1 MNPIDPLGRRASR
14 GFTLVEAL
22 VTLLVLSIGL
32 LGVAALQL
40 NSLRANHSASLR
52 SQATFLAYEILDRM
66 RANRA
71 AALTLNAY
79 ETALGDPA
87 PSCASVAECDLADW
101 RNGLSTLPAG
111 DGAIERVPGT
121 DVFRVTVQWDD
132 RRGDAVDRAAG
143 PVVVPTQP
151 VVFVMET
158 RL

>member
-1 MNPIDPLGRRASR
+1 MNKSFTTSPGRRRGER

-32 LGVAALQL
+32 LGVAAMQL

-52 SQATFLAYEILDRM
+52 SQATLLAYEMVDRM

-71 AALTLNAY
+71 AALNLNAY
-79 ETALGDPA
+79 VSPIGDA
-87 PSCASVAECDLADW
+87 PPDCDSVANCDLAEW
-101 RNGLSTLPAG
+101 RQRLASLPGG
-111 DGAIERVPGT
+111 DGGIERVAG

-132 RRGDAVDRAAG
+132 SRGDAVL
-143 PVVVPTQP
+143 PVLPASTLQ
-151 VVFVMET
+151 FAMET